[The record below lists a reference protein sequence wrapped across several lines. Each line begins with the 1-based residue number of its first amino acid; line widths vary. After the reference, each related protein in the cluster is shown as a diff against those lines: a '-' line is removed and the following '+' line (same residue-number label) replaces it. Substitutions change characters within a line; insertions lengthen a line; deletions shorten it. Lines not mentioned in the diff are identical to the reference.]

1 MLDHITTLIRNR
13 QTKPDDSAHAA
24 VAMLL
29 AETDDTVKVL
39 LVKRATREEDPWSGH
54 MAFPGGRRGHGDR
67 DLMATACRETR
78 EETEIDLTQCTTI
91 GSLAALHS
99 TVRPDL
105 CIQPFI
111 FSCTEPPEVT
121 LNEELMAHYWIPLE
135 ELNRS
140 RGKTR
145 IDSRE
150 FPAYLVEGEAVWGLT
165 YRMLEKF
172 FGILHGEG

>member
-1 MLDHITTLIRNR
+1 MLNHITTLIRNR
-13 QTKPDDSAHAA
+13 HTKPDDSAHAA

-29 AETDDTVKVL
+29 TETGDTLKVL

-54 MAFPGGRRGHGDR
+54 MAFPGGRRGHGDC

-78 EETEIDLTQCTTI
+78 EETGIDLTQCTAI

-135 ELNRS
+135 ELDRS
-140 RGKTR
+140 RGITR

-172 FGILHGEG
+172 FCILDCEG